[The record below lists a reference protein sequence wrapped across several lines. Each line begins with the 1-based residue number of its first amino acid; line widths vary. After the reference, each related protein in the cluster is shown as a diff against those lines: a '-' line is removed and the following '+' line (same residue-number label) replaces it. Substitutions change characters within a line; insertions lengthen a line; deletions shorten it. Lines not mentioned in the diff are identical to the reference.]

1 MKGENSMEN
10 QEKEKVVL
18 NEIQLDDCEVME
30 EAITPSF
37 GFGCPHG
44 WFGAYCH

>member
-1 MKGENSMEN
+1 MLNKTEVKETNKIVLKEVQLNS
-10 QEKEKVVL
+10 
-18 NEIQLDDCEVME
+18 CEVME
-30 EAITPSF
+30 EAMTPSF